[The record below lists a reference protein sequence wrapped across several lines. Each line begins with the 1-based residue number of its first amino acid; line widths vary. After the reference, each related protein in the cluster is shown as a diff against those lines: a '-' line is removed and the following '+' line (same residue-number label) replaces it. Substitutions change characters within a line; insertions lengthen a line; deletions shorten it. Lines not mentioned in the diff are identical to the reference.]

1 MVYEWVGTAATA
13 VVGVVG
19 IVGTWLSSKQ
29 GRDSTERLAREG
41 FEHEHRLAREARQQ
55 QRLADS
61 YVKLLGM
68 VERTGQWAQ
77 MVKPI
82 MDTIPPQPLRP
93 LPELDEQAEVEAFV
107 NAFGSDDVRAALE
120 AWRGIVRDVIAAV
133 GLIDLE
139 AQDVQRARPSSVD
152 YGSPY
157 MKLHELRP
165 VERRARET
173 LARQVSRELRESAA
187 L

>member
-1 MVYEWVGTAATA
+1 MAYEWVGTAATA

-19 IVGTWLSSKQ
+19 IAGTWLSSKQ
-29 GRDSTERLAREG
+29 GRDSTERLTREG

-82 MDTIPPQPLRP
+82 MDTIPPQPVRP

-107 NAFGSDDVRAALE
+107 NAFGSNDVRAALG

-139 AQDVQRARPSSVD
+139 AQDAQRARPSGVD

-157 MKLHELRP
+157 MKLHELCP
-165 VERRARET
+165 VERSARES